1 MFVFL
6 GLFIFGGCQNN
17 NTTMDVPENHLEV
30 QFAVSQNV
38 DVDELSASVSI
49 GLKEDEKRY
58 EYKLFVYN
66 KIDSVSTEKWL
77 LLKEIGLYSS
87 IYQYTINEN
96 EITYSHIE
104 QLDVP
109 GEIFYDDNG
118 TVCFSLV
125 GDVFVDGESSIQ
137 IKQTVECNYIVQN
150 NLITIT

>member
-1 MFVFL
+1 M
-6 GLFIFGGCQNN
+6 
-17 NTTMDVPENHLEV
+17 
-30 QFAVSQNV
+30 
-38 DVDELSASVSI
+38 
-49 GLKEDEKRY
+49 KEDEKRY

-66 KIDSVSTEKWL
+66 KIDSVSTEKWM
-77 LLKEIGLYSS
+77 LLKEIGVYSS

-109 GEIFYDDNG
+109 GEIFYGDNG